1 MSNNFQIPL
10 SSNDPSFISDR
21 FIRSYRGYFYQWLL
35 LLLVGI
41 FSCVLPS
48 VTRAQSSPASN
59 PASIAAQEQLR
70 QQERERI
77 QRQQQEVR
85 PDVRLSTSIT
95 STIDTQKG
103 DDNEILPLDETPCF
117 NIQSISLIGEASERF
132 QWLLNH
138 VDQTPS
144 GINDVAIG
152 RCLGTHGMNV
162 VLHRLQNALTQQGWV
177 TTRVLVQPQELTSGD
192 LQISLLPG
200 RVGQIRLVPNDQG
213 KIPEHVNLSSAFPSQ
228 SGDILNLYELEHGL
242 ENLRRV
248 PTVDAELSIAP
259 NPVESANSKSTTA
272 DVNVNWRQRFPLR
285 LSLAAADSGISST
298 GKYQGTA
305 TVSYDNP
312 FALNDLF
319 YLSYTRDLGGRD
331 SGKRGLQA
339 SSAHYSIPFG
349 HWLLSFNTAD
359 SQYYQTVAGANQ
371 NILYSGANQNSEI
384 KLSRIV
390 YRNAYRKSTVSIKSW
405 LRASQNYIDDTEV
418 RVQRRRT
425 AGWELGLNHRE
436 FFGTSSLDLSLNQRQ
451 GTGAFGARRAPEE
464 LFDEGTSR
472 MRLTTTEIQLTIP
485 FNVANQNLRYVS
497 NVRAQWNQ
505 TLLVAQDRF
514 LIGGRY
520 SVRGFDGT
528 NLLSADRGWVI
539 RNEMALALG
548 SRGHE
553 TYIGI
558 DHGEVSGRNSKKLI
572 GTHLTGAVWG
582 LRGSIKGLSYDLFV
596 GTPISKPDGFNTS
609 HITTGFN
616 LNWSY

>member
-1 MSNNFQIPL
+1 MSNKFHTPL
-10 SSNDPSFISDR
+10 LSNDPSFISDR
-21 FIRSYRGYFYQWLL
+21 FFKSHSHNLPSWLL

-48 VTRAQSSPASN
+48 IPLAQSAPLTN
-59 PASIAAQEQLR
+59 PASIAEQEQLR
-70 QQERERI
+70 QQERERV

-85 PDVRLSTSIT
+85 PDVRLSTPIT
-95 STIDTQKG
+95 STIDAQEG
-103 DDNEILPLDETPCF
+103 EDNEILPSDETPCF
-117 NIQSISLIGEASERF
+117 NIRSISLIGEASERF

-138 VDQTPS
+138 VDHTAN
-144 GINDVAIG
+144 GTEDVAIS
-152 RCLGTHGMNV
+152 RCLGTHGFNV
-162 VLHRLQNALTQQGWV
+162 VLHRLQAALTKQGWV
-177 TTRVLVQPQELTSGD
+177 TTRVLMKPQELITGD

-200 RVGQIRLVPNDQG
+200 RLGQIRLAPDAQG
-213 KIPEHVNLSSAFPSQ
+213 KIPEQVNVNTAFPLQ
-228 SGDILNLYELEHGL
+228 SGDILNLYELEQGL
-242 ENLRRV
+242 ENLRRI
-248 PTVDAELSIAP
+248 PTVDAELTISPNQRQSAQSI
-259 NPVESANSKSTTA
+259 STTA
-272 DVNVNWRQRFPLR
+272 DVIISWRQRLPLR
-285 LSLAAADSGISST
+285 LSLAADDSGISNT

-312 FALNDLF
+312 FSLNDLF
-319 YLSYTRDLGGRD
+319 YMSHTRALGGRD
-331 SGKRGLQA
+331 SGKRGLHA
-339 SSAHYSIPFG
+339 SSAHYSIPFDY
-349 HWLLSFNTAD
+349 WLLSFNAND

-371 NILYSGANQNSEI
+371 NIIYSGASQTGEI
-384 KLSRIV
+384 KLSRLV
-390 YRNAYRKSTVSIKSW
+390 YRDAYRKSTIAIKSW
-405 LRASQNYIDDTEV
+405 LRASQNFIDDTEV

-436 FFGTSSLDLSLNQRQ
+436 FFGSSTLDLSLNQRQ

-472 MRLTTTEIQLTIP
+472 MRLTTTNIQLTIP
-485 FNVANQNLRYVS
+485 FKAANQSLRYVG

-505 TLLVAQDRF
+505 TLLVPQDRF

-539 RNEMALALG
+539 RNEMAVALG
-548 SRGHE
+548 SSGHE
-553 TYIGI
+553 TYVGI
-558 DHGEVSGRNSKKLI
+558 DHGAVSGRNSKNLI
-572 GTHLTGAVWG
+572 GTSLTGAVWG
-582 LRGSIKGLSYDLFV
+582 LRGSLKGLSYDLFI

>member
-1 MSNNFQIPL
+1 MSNKFHTPL
-10 SSNDPSFISDR
+10 LSNYPSFISDR
-21 FIRSYRGYFYQWLL
+21 FFKSHSHNLPSWLL

-48 VTRAQSSPASN
+48 IPRAQSAPLTN
-59 PASIAAQEQLR
+59 PAAIAEQEQLR
-70 QQERERI
+70 QQERERV

-85 PDVRLSTSIT
+85 PDVRLSTPIT
-95 STIDTQKG
+95 STIDAQEG
-103 DDNEILPLDETPCF
+103 EDNEILPSDETPCF
-117 NIQSISLIGEASERF
+117 NIRSISLIGEASERF

-138 VDQTPS
+138 VDHTAN
-144 GINDVAIG
+144 GTEDVAIS
-152 RCLGTHGMNV
+152 RCLGTHGFNV
-162 VLHRLQNALTQQGWV
+162 VLHRLQAALTQKGWV
-177 TTRVLVQPQELTSGD
+177 TTRVLMKPQELITGD

-200 RVGQIRLVPNDQG
+200 RLGQIRLAPDAQG
-213 KIPEHVNLSSAFPSQ
+213 KIPEQVNVNTAFPLQ
-228 SGDILNLYELEHGL
+228 SGDILNLYELEQGL
-242 ENLRRV
+242 ENLRRI
-248 PTVDAELSIAP
+248 PTVDAELTISPNQRQSAQSI
-259 NPVESANSKSTTA
+259 STTA
-272 DVNVNWRQRFPLR
+272 DVIISWRQRLPLR
-285 LSLAAADSGISST
+285 LSLAADDSGISNT

-305 TVSYDNP
+305 TVSYDNA

-319 YLSYTRDLGGRD
+319 YMSHTRALGGRD
-331 SGKRGLQA
+331 SGKRGLHA
-339 SSAHYSIPFG
+339 SSAHYSIPFDY
-349 HWLLSFNTAD
+349 WLLSFNAND

-371 NILYSGANQNSEI
+371 NIIYSGASQTGEI
-384 KLSRIV
+384 KLSRLV
-390 YRNAYRKSTVSIKSW
+390 YRDAYRKSTIAIKSW
-405 LRASQNYIDDTEV
+405 LRASQNFIDDTEV

-436 FFGTSSLDLSLNQRQ
+436 FFGSSTLDLSLNQRQ

-472 MRLTTTEIQLTIP
+472 MRLTTTNIQLTIP
-485 FNVANQNLRYVS
+485 FKAANQSLRYVG

-505 TLLVAQDRF
+505 TLLVPQDRF

-539 RNEMALALG
+539 RNEMAVALG
-548 SRGHE
+548 SSGHE
-553 TYIGI
+553 TYVGI
-558 DHGEVSGRNSKKLI
+558 DHGAVSGRNSKNLI
-572 GTHLTGAVWG
+572 GTSLTGAVWG
-582 LRGSIKGLSYDLFV
+582 LRGSLKGLSYDLFI

>member
-242 ENLRRV
+242 ENLRRICM
-248 PTVDAELSIAP
+248 TD
-259 NPVESANSKSTTA
+259 KGYH
-272 DVNVNWRQRFPLR
+272 F
-285 LSLAAADSGISST
+285 T
-298 GKYQGTA
+298 GKWR
-305 TVSYDNP
+305 P
-312 FALNDLF
+312 
-319 YLSYTRDLGGRD
+319 
-331 SGKRGLQA
+331 
-339 SSAHYSIPFG
+339 
-349 HWLLSFNTAD
+349 
-359 SQYYQTVAGANQ
+359 
-371 NILYSGANQNSEI
+371 
-384 KLSRIV
+384 
-390 YRNAYRKSTVSIKSW
+390 
-405 LRASQNYIDDTEV
+405 
-418 RVQRRRT
+418 
-425 AGWELGLNHRE
+425 
-436 FFGTSSLDLSLNQRQ
+436 
-451 GTGAFGARRAPEE
+451 
-464 LFDEGTSR
+464 
-472 MRLTTTEIQLTIP
+472 
-485 FNVANQNLRYVS
+485 
-497 NVRAQWNQ
+497 
-505 TLLVAQDRF
+505 
-514 LIGGRY
+514 
-520 SVRGFDGT
+520 
-528 NLLSADRGWVI
+528 
-539 RNEMALALG
+539 
-548 SRGHE
+548 
-553 TYIGI
+553 
-558 DHGEVSGRNSKKLI
+558 
-572 GTHLTGAVWG
+572 VW
-582 LRGSIKGLSYDLFV
+582 
-596 GTPISKPDGFNTS
+596 
-609 HITTGFN
+609 
-616 LNWSY
+616 